1 MMEITAELSWQG
13 RGARFADNKY
23 SRAHVWEFDGG
34 ASVRASSS
42 PHVVPVPY
50 SDPSAVD
57 PEEAY
62 VASLASCHML
72 WFLSL
77 AAKRGYVVESYRD
90 RASGTMAKNANG
102 RLVITNVTLHPHTVF
117 SDAGRGGPAEETVAE
132 LHEAAHAE
140 CFLANSVLT
149 EIVTRPTFEI
159 ASAEQTVRG
168 A

>member
-1 MMEITAELSWQG
+1 MVEITAQLSWEG
-13 RGARFADNKY
+13 RGARFAENKY

-34 ASVRASSS
+34 TIVRASSS

-50 SDPSAVD
+50 SDPAAVD

-77 AAKRGYVVESYRD
+77 AAKRGYVVEGYRD
-90 RASGTMAKNANG
+90 RARGTMAKNASG
-102 RLVITNVTLHPHTVF
+102 QTVITTVTLHPHAVF
-117 SDAGRGGPAEETVAE
+117 SDSGRGGPSEETVTE
-132 LHEAAHAE
+132 LHEAAHAA

-159 ASAEQTVRG
+159 SRAEPTVTG